1 MKKGFTLL
9 EILLV
14 IAMITIIVGIFS
26 PVFTRL
32 FYRNNL
38 DLAAEDIK
46 TDLYRAKTLARSSE
60 NNSNWGVYLTNSSSV
75 IFSGSSYAAR
85 NIVFDEIQGL
95 KGELI
100 ISGLNEIVF
109 QKNNGQTLNSGTINL
124 TLKGDTKNII
134 INPYGLIY

>member
-32 FYRNNL
+32 FYRNTL

-60 NNSNWGVYLTNSSSV
+60 NNSNWGVYLTNSSSI

-85 NIVFDEIQGL
+85 NTVFDEIQGL